1 MNYKIYCDGATS
13 NNGYENARGG
23 WAYLILDEND
33 IEIYRFKEGV
43 PSATNNQMEL
53 LAAINGLLYLH
64 SIRDISKQDKITVYT
79 DSAYLANCV
88 KQKWYS
94 KWLVNGWINSKKEP
108 VANKNL
114 WKSLIPFFE
123 AENIEFVKVKGH
135 AGNKYNEIVDKMAVS
150 AKEEID

>member
-1 MNYKIYCDGATS
+1 MDCVIYSDGAYSPLLDQGGVGILIFENGKEVLQYS
-13 NNGYENARGG
+13 NMYKRT
-23 WAYLILDEND
+23 
-33 IEIYRFKEGV
+33 
-43 PSATNNQMEL
+43 TNNQMEL

-64 SIRDISKQDKITVYT
+64 SIRDISKQDKVTVYT

-94 KWLVNGWINSKKEP
+94 KWLVNGWVNSKKEP

-123 AENIEFVKVKGH
+123 AGNIEFVKVKGH

>member
-1 MNYKIYCDGATS
+1 MDYKIYCDGATS

-33 IEIYRFKEGV
+33 IEIYRFKEG
-43 PSATNNQMEL
+43 
-53 LAAINGLLYLH
+53 
-64 SIRDISKQDKITVYT
+64 
-79 DSAYLANCV
+79 V